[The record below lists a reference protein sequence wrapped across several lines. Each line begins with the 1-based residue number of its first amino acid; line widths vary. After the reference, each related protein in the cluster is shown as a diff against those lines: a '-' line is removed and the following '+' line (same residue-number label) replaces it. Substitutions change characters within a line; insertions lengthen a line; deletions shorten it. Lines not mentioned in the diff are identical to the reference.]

1 MRLLNLIIL
10 SIFFMVANIIAETKV
25 DKSIEKAVSF
35 LLKQQKKDG
44 GIYEHNYKT
53 TMTSLAIMS
62 LAALGHMP
70 DDDTKE
76 GKAIRRAVDFV
87 LHDKHQDS
95 SGYFGKH
102 YNSRMYG
109 HGIITLMLAEMMGM
123 GANAK
128 QDEKIRL
135 KLKKALE
142 LIIWSQKQKKK
153 SNKSQYGGWRYTPNS
168 KDSDLS
174 VTIWQLMA
182 LRAAYDAGME
192 VPKEAIDA
200 AIGYLKECYKS
211 PRKNGKPTNL
221 KSGFGY
227 IPGRDPKFA
236 MAAAG
241 LLAMQVCGEYDALE
255 VKGTRDWL
263 IDRQLKYH
271 EHYFFYGTYY
281 YAQGMHQAEEKYA
294 EKAKKQVEELLLSN
308 QQPDGSWPARTGEE
322 KNAGRTYAV
331 SMAILSLSVK
341 HHFLPIYQK

>member
-1 MRLLNLIIL
+1 MRLLASIVLSLI
-10 SIFFMVANIIAETKV
+10 FMSTHSFAESKV

-35 LLKQQKKDG
+35 LLKQQKADG

-62 LAALGHMP
+62 LASLGHMP

-76 GKAIRRAVDFV
+76 GKAIRRALDFV
-87 LHDKHQDS
+87 LQDKHQDS
-95 SGYFGKH
+95 SGYFGKQ

-123 GANAK
+123 GANDK
-128 QDEKIRL
+128 QDEKIRI

-142 LIIWSQKQKKK
+142 LIIYSQKQKDKK
-153 SNKSQYGGWRYTPNS
+153 NKNQYGGWRYTPKS

-200 AIGYLKECYKS
+200 AVDYLKQCYKS
-211 PRKNGKPTNL
+211 SRKDGKPTNL

-227 IPGRDPKFA
+227 VPGRDPKFA

-263 IDRQLKYH
+263 MDRQLKYH
-271 EHYFFYGTYY
+271 EHYFFYGAYY
-281 YAQGMHQAEEKYA
+281 YAQGMHQAEDKYA
-294 EKAKKQVEELLLSN
+294 EKARKQVEELLLTN
-308 QQPDGSWPARTGEE
+308 QQPDGSWQAKTGEE
-322 KNAGRTYAV
+322 KNAGRTYAA
-331 SMAILSLSVK
+331 SMAILSLSVQ